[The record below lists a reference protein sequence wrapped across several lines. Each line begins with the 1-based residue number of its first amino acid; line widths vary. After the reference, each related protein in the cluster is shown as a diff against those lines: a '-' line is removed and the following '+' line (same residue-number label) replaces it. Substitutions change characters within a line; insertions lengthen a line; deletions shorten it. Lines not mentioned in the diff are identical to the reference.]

1 MTKKNEKTPIRKT
14 TKIQHK
20 IIDISKEA
28 IQTNQTKTMFETKGD
43 FRLKPP
49 ATHQEDKIKNNTKAS
64 YDKIISFHVHIRI
77 YVNIHSEKAGL

>member
-1 MTKKNEKTPIRKT
+1 
-14 TKIQHK
+14 
-20 IIDISKEA
+20 
-28 IQTNQTKTMFETKGD
+28 MFETKGD